1 MSSSSS
7 SSSLSTANVDTG
19 SRLAYFEVVI
29 ALGPKGEFGLRN
41 SMPWGR
47 IKEDLQYFSR
57 ITTESEKKEVPNAII
72 MGRTTFESMKC
83 KPLPNRLNVVISQK
97 LALMKEDALSCYA
110 VQSYQNVIGSWKV
123 TGVPSDSLKEYDA
136 GETSLTTETVEK
148 VYFFQEG
155 RNDELPWIIVGKMKN
170 GDYFAFEASCDYTG
184 FDCRGGG
191 ELVFAPSRESLCNHG
206 LPKQVD
212 ETAINFEDR
221 QYLVFSSL
229 DEALKALAKR
239 QDEKLLGKVFVIGGV
254 GLVSESVKH
263 EFCEKLHFTSI
274 VPKEWHLECDLALP
288 HWIWDGYLLHD
299 YQELA
304 EQIVNAKNKKD
315 QPVEL
320 HFRHLV
326 RRRLSNPE
334 NAYLDL
340 LQRIV
345 KQGKTKLNRT
355 KIFTLG
361 LWGEQIRFDMSRFP
375 LGTTRRLFFRVVVE
389 ELLFFL
395 KGKTQSTVLEQ
406 KDIKIW
412 KKNTRREF
420 LDKRGLLLHQEG
432 ELGKSYPFQWRHFGA
447 ECRPNEQLELGQ
459 GGIDQIKDVIENI
472 KKVKENPEHEAARR
486 LLVTAWNPTDIGKM
500 ALPCCHDSFQ
510 FQVDENRLNCLFRMR
525 SSDVPVGLPY
535 NIAFY
540 ALLTYMIGHITDL
553 QPGTL
558 VASLSDA
565 HIYANCLDQ
574 VTEQLSRS
582 PRAWPK
588 LEIVGTY
595 KSIDDFRS
603 DSFKLIGYHPHS
615 SIEMEMA
622 T

>member
-1 MSSSSS
+1 MSNSSSSS
-7 SSSLSTANVDTG
+7 VIENIDT

-57 ITTESEKKEVPNAII
+57 ITTESEKKEVLNAII
-72 MGRTTFESMKC
+72 MGRVTFESMKC
-83 KPLPNRLNVVISQK
+83 KPLPNRLNVIISK
-97 LALMKEDALSCYA
+97 TLKSCKTEDAS
-110 VQSYQNVIGSWKV
+110 
-123 TGVPSDSLKEYDA
+123 
-136 GETSLTTETVEK
+136 
-148 VYFFQEG
+148 
-155 RNDELPWIIVGKMKN
+155 
-170 GDYFAFEASCDYTG
+170 
-184 FDCRGGG
+184 
-191 ELVFAPSRESLCNHG
+191 
-206 LPKQVD
+206 
-212 ETAINFEDR
+212 
-221 QYLVFSSL
+221 QYLVFPSL
-229 DEALKALAKR
+229 NEALRDLAKL
-239 QDEKLLGKVFVIGGV
+239 QDRKSLGKVFVIGGV
-254 GLVSESVKH
+254 GLVLESLGY
-263 EFCEKLHFTSI
+263 ESCEGLRITSV
-274 VPKEWHLECDLALP
+274 VPKGWQLESDLFLSGWSA
-288 HWIWDGYLLHD
+288 DKNDEKNLLHD
-299 YQELA
+299 YREVG
-304 EQIVNAKNKKD
+304 ENCITAKNNNKQD
-315 QPVEL
+315 VFL
-320 HFRHLV
+320 HFRRFV
-326 RRRLSNPE
+326 RTRLGHPE

-375 LGTTRRLFFRVVVE
+375 LGTTRRLFFRVVAE

-395 KGKTQSTVLEQ
+395 SGKTQSAVLEQ
-406 KDIKIW
+406 QNIKIW

-603 DSFKLIGYHPHS
+603 DSFKLIDYHPHS